1 MPLTAHM
8 AAAEVLNKSQIKSDR
23 WWDVRT
29 RITTL
34 PKNSKIQLPT
44 LSCLPPPPHLPTLDR
59 GGVQVQQLSN
69 ETWITIF
76 TSDFPPQ
83 LCLNIGVIFSYNTKS
98 LGKPSFQ
105 KSAVFLNIVQKAF
118 DPPPLLF
125 EHLSY
130 FAGGV
135 FWTQFWAFDIMY
147 LFHPQI
153 SPSMP
158 QKSLFMQISCC

>member
-1 MPLTAHM
+1 MR
-8 AAAEVLNKSQIKSDR
+8 VLLES
-23 WWDVRT
+23 
-29 RITTL
+29 L
-34 PKNSKIQLPT
+34 AL
-44 LSCLPPPPHLPTLDR
+44 LALLALLD
-59 GGVQVQQLSN
+59 LLDLL
-69 ETWITIF
+69 E
-76 TSDFPPQ
+76 
-83 LCLNIGVIFSYNTKS
+83 LLELLES
-98 LGKPSFQ
+98 LKLGMPSFK

-135 FWTQFWAFDIMY
+135 FSCGEFFKRRFDKFDIMY
-147 LFHPQI
+147 LFYPQI